1 MHYRVPH
8 RAQRRRMS
16 CWWASIRMLTAY
28 YGVERTEP
36 DHWNPRF
43 EAPSSPVPSR
53 EYADCGPQAPS
64 GSAHLAMESYYA
76 TTWSAVPPNR
86 WLELGIPARIYALE
100 VLKDLMRGRLADAS
114 HGFAGPQDWTAERF
128 EAYLRRVGPV
138 LVTRAVPGFY
148 GGGTIG
154 FHRSSRPACRMAWCS
169 IAIRT
174 ATCLDGEASPWMR
187 SGASSRGS
195 LSCGGCAPHR
205 RRAASTNATWT
216 CDHGSAAGIV
226 IHGSS
231 ALDFS

>member
-154 FHRSSRPACRMAWCS
+154 FHMVV
-169 IAIRT
+169 
-174 ATCLDGEASPWMR
+174 
-187 SGASSRGS
+187 
-195 LSCGGCAPHR
+195 
-205 RRAASTNATWT
+205 
-216 CDHGSAAGIV
+216 AAGVQDGLVLYRDPNRDLPGWRGIPLDAFRRQFSRLPFLRWV
-226 IHGSS
+226 CTTSS
-231 ALDFS
+231 PRGIDERDVDL